1 MKNNIYEFY
10 LENVKGYPQGHKVPL
25 IDFKVI
31 DLSPKIQ
38 EAIKSKYS
46 EVYISSKCIKHIDES
61 RPRLSEF
68 IFKNITILLDTV
80 EIYKNYKIKSKND
93 YWFYKKIERGYLV
106 LIGISSKNK
115 RNEITTIM
123 SYNKKTLKKLEP
135 FKVPV
140 LNKYQNGTTTLENK
154 SPFRPSGSD
163 SSESMLP

>member
-10 LENVKGYPQGHKVPL
+10 LENVKGYPKGYKVPL
-25 IDFKVI
+25 IDFKVT
-31 DLSPKIQ
+31 DLSPEIQ
-38 EAIKSKYS
+38 KAINSEYS
-46 EVYISSKCIKHIDES
+46 GVYISSRCIKHIDES
-61 RPRLSEF
+61 RPKLSEF
-68 IFKNITILLDTV
+68 IFKNISIFLNTGD
-80 EIYKNYKIKSKND
+80 IYKNYKIGSQND

-106 LIGISSKNK
+106 LIGMSSKNK

-163 SSESMLP
+163 NSESMPS